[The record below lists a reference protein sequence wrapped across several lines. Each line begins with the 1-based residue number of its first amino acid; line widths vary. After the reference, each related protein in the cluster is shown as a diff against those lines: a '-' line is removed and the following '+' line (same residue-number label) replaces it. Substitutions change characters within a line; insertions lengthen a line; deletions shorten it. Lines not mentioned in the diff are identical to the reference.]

1 MVSRKKSDLG
11 RGGKL
16 FYWGMLAVPIICFI
30 MFYIIINF
38 NSIILAFQDYWYDGG
53 KIMRNFNNFQSFK
66 NLFLDLRAGGK
77 FKILIGNSILY
88 IGLLIVIVIPV
99 TLLFAYYIYQKHLF
113 YGFFKVFV
121 FTPSVVCMMVLVIFY
136 DGFVEY
142 ALASVLKPST
152 AFMSKNSTTLPFLI
166 IFYVCCGFSSN
177 LLIFLNAMSQISSSS
192 IEAAKIDGAGELK
205 IFLKI
210 VIPSIWGTIV
220 SMVVITFAAIGTEQG
235 NVHAFLSI
243 KPKILENYSRL
254 QTIGY
259 YIFTGVLDGNGNLY
273 EPLFPKIS
281 AFGVLITVVIT
292 PVTIL
297 FRNLM
302 TKFGPS
308 ED

>member
-53 KIMRNFNNFQSFK
+53 KIVRNFNNFQSFK

-77 FKILIGNSILY
+77 FKILLGNSILY
-88 IGLLIVIVIPV
+88 IGLLIVVVIPV
-99 TLLFAYYIYQKHLF
+99 TLLFSYYIYQKHLF

-142 ALASVLKPST
+142 ALASVFKPST
-152 AFMSKNSTTLPFLI
+152 AFMSKKSTTLPFLI

-210 VIPSIWGTIV
+210 VIPSI
-220 SMVVITFAAIGTEQG
+220 
-235 NVHAFLSI
+235 
-243 KPKILENYSRL
+243 
-254 QTIGY
+254 
-259 YIFTGVLDGNGNLY
+259 GV
-273 EPLFPKIS
+273 
-281 AFGVLITVVIT
+281 
-292 PVTIL
+292 
-297 FRNLM
+297 R
-302 TKFGPS
+302 
-308 ED
+308 